1 MCSVPG
7 VSTTRE
13 PTSRTEMVTSFSCPF
28 DRRYRR
34 NLTHHEVT
42 QKRCINSVTIEQ

>member
-1 MCSVPG
+1 MCSAPG

-28 DRRYRR
+28 DLRYRR
-34 NLTHHEVT
+34 NLKQNEVM
-42 QKRCINSVTIEQ
+42 QKRYMNFVTIE